1 MLLAMLLV
9 MLLEMLL
16 DDVAGDVVGDVADDV
31 AADPAGCWQASLLA
45 GLCLKYTSLPSSAE
59 VTCDREF
66 VINTSPRFFN
76 KGRVLKKDL
85 EKVWSFANP
94 PLDPP
99 SPLVWS
105 FFYEKYEILS
115 CFLAIFKPF

>member
-1 MLLAMLLV
+1 MLLAMLLMV
-9 MLLEMLL
+9 LLEMLL

-76 KGRVLKKDL
+76 NTMSMYD
-85 EKVWSFANP
+85 E
-94 PLDPP
+94 
-99 SPLVWS
+99 
-105 FFYEKYEILS
+105 
-115 CFLAIFKPF
+115 

>member
-1 MLLAMLLV
+1 MLLAMLLMV
-9 MLLEMLL
+9 LLEMLL
-16 DDVAGDVVGDVADDV
+16 DDVAGDVVGDIADDV

-94 PLDPP
+94 HFDPP
-99 SPLVWS
+99 PPWFGLFFTKNIKFS
-105 FFYEKYEILS
+105 FFGY
-115 CFLAIFKPF
+115 F